1 MSRLE
6 NNITR
11 LIRPEI
17 QALSAYAIPDPGELV
32 KLDAMENPYAW
43 PEKLINEWLEILRN
57 VSVNRYPDPNANA
70 LKTRLRTSMDVP
82 QSMELMLGNGSDEI
96 IQIIM
101 MALNPGQV
109 VLSPAPSFV
118 MYHMIATFA
127 GLKYVGV
134 PITNDFELDMNA
146 MTRAIQEHR
155 PAVIFIAYP
164 NNPTGNLFKRQD
176 VLEILDIS
184 DGLVVLDE
192 AYHAFADDTFMTELD
207 QFENLLIMRTV
218 SKMGLA
224 GLRLGFLAG
233 HKKWLSEFNKI
244 RLPYNINILT
254 QISAEFAL
262 NHHDLFSEQTRSI
275 CMDREKLLEELN
287 KLPGLTIYPSN
298 ANFILLRTAAGES
311 TRIFEAL
318 KSKGILIKNMRAT
331 EGLLKDCLRVTVGTP
346 EENRRFL
353 AAISAII

>member
-17 QALSAYAIPDPGELV
+17 QALSAYAIPNPGELV

-43 PEKLINEWLEILRN
+43 PEELINEWLDILRN

-70 LKTRLRTSMDVP
+70 LKSRLRSSMDIP
-82 QSMELMLGNGSDEI
+82 QGMELMLGNGSDEI

-118 MYHMIATFA
+118 MYNMIATFT

-134 PITNDFELDMNA
+134 PITNDFELDMDA
-146 MTRAIQEHR
+146 MTRAIQEHH

-164 NNPTGNLFKRQD
+164 NNPTGNLFKRKD
-176 VLEILDIS
+176 ILKILNIS
-184 DGLVVLDE
+184 DGLVVIDE
-192 AYHAFADDTFMTELD
+192 AYHAFADDTFMAELN

-233 HKKWLSEFNKI
+233 HEKWLYELNKI

-262 NHHDLFSEQTRSI
+262 NHHALFSEQTSRI
-275 CMDREKLLEELN
+275 CHDRENLLDELN
-287 KLPGLTIYPSN
+287 RLQGLTVFPSN
-298 ANFILLRTAAGES
+298 ANFILLRTPAGES
-311 TRIFEAL
+311 TRIFESL
-318 KSKGILIKNMRAT
+318 KSKGILIKNMGVT
-331 EGLLKDCLRVTVGTP
+331 EGLLRDCLRVTVGTP

-353 AAISAII
+353 TALSAII

>member
-176 VLEILDIS
+176 ILEILDIS